1 MMRNLALRQIT
12 AAMSMILLLAS
23 HACANGESKP
33 LPTCLAGVCV
43 GKQAPTESA
52 LKSRFGGQPF
62 DLGYRTRGY
71 CYELKSQAQTVHLLF
86 ALKNFGDGWHVV
98 SVRAA
103 SRPICTKATPLKQ
116 PLRLKTGEGVALG
129 GTVKSVR
136 ATYGAAAHTLDPKS
150 RVVAEVMASNA
161 YSIDSAM
168 QYVPADPSL
177 ALSAIFVIADDR
189 VIAIE
194 VSSDI

>member
-1 MMRNLALRQIT
+1 MQSPRSRQIAIAIST
-12 AAMSMILLLAS
+12 TFLLAFHFS
-23 HACANGESKP
+23 ANGEGKP

-52 LKSRFGGQPF
+52 LKTRFGGQAF

-71 CYELKSQAQTVHLLF
+71 CYELKSQGQLAHLLF
-86 ALKNFGDGWHVV
+86 ALKNFGDGWRVV

-103 SRPICTKATPLKQ
+103 SRPICAKSTPLMQ
-116 PLRLKTGEGVALG
+116 PLMLKTGEGVALG
-129 GTVKSVR
+129 GTVESVR
-136 ATYGAAAHTLDPKS
+136 GTYGAAAYTLDPRS
-150 RVVAEVMASNA
+150 RVVAEVMASQA
-161 YSIDSAM
+161 QGVDSAM

-177 ALSAIFVIADDR
+177 ALSAVFVFAGDR
-189 VIAIE
+189 VVAIE